1 MINISEVL
9 ETNMMIER
17 ENLDVRTIT
26 MGISLLDCT
35 DKSLEVTCEKIYN
48 KITSLAR
55 DLVKTGEEISR
66 EFAIPIVNKR
76 ISITPISLVGS
87 ACCKIPADYVVI
99 AKTLDKAAKE
109 VGVNFLGGYSAIV
122 SKGMT
127 KSDEL
132 LIRSIP
138 QAMAETERICSS
150 INVGSTKTGINMDA
164 VRLMGDIIVQT
175 AEYTKEQ
182 DSLGCAK
189 LVVLCNAPDD
199 NPFMAGAFHGVSEAD
214 AIINVGVS
222 GPGVVKYALEQ
233 MDKHAPVNSVTEQ
246 GLANFEVLCETIKKT
261 AFKITRVGQL
271 VAQEASKRL
280 GIPFGIIDLSLA
292 PTPAIGDSV
301 ADILQCIGV
310 ERVGAPG
317 TTAALAL
324 LNDQVKKGGVMA
336 SSYVGGLSGAF
347 IPVSE
352 DQGMID
358 SVLAGALTIEK
369 LEAMTC
375 VCSVGLDMI
384 AIPGD
389 TPATTIAGIIAD
401 ESAIGMINQKT
412 TAVRIIPVIGKK
424 VGDTVEF
431 GGLLGYAPIM
441 SVNTFACNRLVDR
454 GGRIP
459 APIHSFKN

>member
-1 MINISEVL
+1 MINIYEVT
-9 ETNMMIER
+9 ETNKMVEK

-26 MGISLLDCT
+26 MGISLLDCI
-35 DKSLEVTCEKIYN
+35 DADLSVCLDKIYK
-48 KITSLAR
+48 KITESAK
-55 DLVKTGEEISR
+55 DLVKTGEEIAQ
-66 EFAIPIVNKR
+66 EFGVPIVNKR
-76 ISITPISLVGS
+76 ISVTPVALVGGP
-87 ACCKIPADYVVI
+87 ACRSVEDFAKIAEV
-99 AKTLDKAAKE
+99 LDRAAHE
-109 VGVNFLGGYSAIV
+109 VGVNFIGGYSAMV

-127 KSDEL
+127 PADEL

-138 QAMAETERICSS
+138 LALSKTERVCSS
-150 INVGSTKTGINMDA
+150 VNVGSTRCGINMDA
-164 VRLMGDIIVQT
+164 VKLMGEMIKET
-175 AEYTKEQ
+175 AEYTKEN

-189 LVVLCNAPDD
+189 LVVFCNAPDD
-199 NPFMAGAFHGVSEAD
+199 NPFMAGAFHGVTEAD
-214 AIINVGVS
+214 RIINVGVS
-222 GPGVVKYALEQ
+222 GPGVVKTALE
-233 MDKHAPVNSVTEQ
+233 KVRGE
-246 GLANFEVLCETIKKT
+246 NFEVLCETIKKT
-261 AFKITRVGQL
+261 AFKVTRVGQL
-271 VAQEASKRL
+271 VAKEASKRL
-280 GIPFGIIDLSLA
+280 GVPFGIVDLSLA

-301 ADILQCIGV
+301 ADILCEIGL
-310 ERVGAPG
+310 EHAGAPG

-358 SVLAGALTIEK
+358 AVTAGALTIEK

-389 TPATTIAGIIAD
+389 TKATTISGIIAD
-401 ESAIGMINQKT
+401 EMAIGMINQKT
-412 TAVRIIPVIGKK
+412 TAVRLIPVIGKG
-424 VGDTVEF
+424 VGETVEF

-441 SVNTFACNRLVDR
+441 PVNRFSCDAFVNR

>member
-1 MINISEVL
+1 
-9 ETNMMIER
+9 MIEQ

-26 MGISLLDCT
+26 MGISLLDCI
-35 DKSLEVTCEKIYN
+35 DSDLEKLNQNIYD
-48 KITSLAR
+48 KITSRAR
-55 DLVKTGEEISR
+55 DLVSTGDKISM
-66 EFAIPIVNKR
+66 EYGIPVVNKR
-76 ISITPISLVGS
+76 ISVTPIALVGAA
-87 ACCKIPADYVVI
+87 ACKSSEDFVSIARTLDRA
-99 AKTLDKAAKE
+99 AKT
-109 VGVNFLGGYSAIV
+109 VGVNFIGGYSALV
-122 SKGMT
+122 CKGMT
-127 KSDEL
+127 PAEEL

-138 QAMAETERICSS
+138 QALASTERVCSS
-150 INVGSTKTGINMDA
+150 INVGSTKTGIDMDA
-164 VRLMGDIIVQT
+164 VKLMGEIVLET
-175 AEYTKEQ
+175 AKATREQ

-189 LVVLCNAPDD
+189 LVIFCNAPDD
-199 NPFMAGAFHGVSEAD
+199 NPFMAGAFHGVTEGD
-214 AIINVGVS
+214 CIINVGVS
-222 GPGVVKYALEQ
+222 GPGVVKTALEKVRGK
-233 MDKHAPVNSVTEQ
+233 D
-246 GLANFEVLCETIKKT
+246 FETLCEMIKRT
-261 AFKITRVGQL
+261 AFKVTRVGQL
-271 VAQEASKRL
+271 VAREASKRL
-280 GIPFGIIDLSLA
+280 GVPFGIVDLSLA

-301 ADILQCIGV
+301 AEILEEIGL

-336 SSYVGGLSGAF
+336 ATAVGGLSGAF

-358 SVLAGALTIEK
+358 AVNAGSLTLEK

-389 TPATTIAGIIAD
+389 TKASTIAGIIAD
-401 ESAIGMINQKT
+401 EAAIGMVNQKT
-412 TAVRIIPVIGKK
+412 TAVRVIPVIGKG
-424 VGDTVEF
+424 VGETVEF

-441 SVNTFACNRLVDR
+441 PVNTFSCDAFVER

>member
-9 ETNMMIER
+9 ETNKMIEQ

-26 MGISLLDCT
+26 MGISLLDCA
-35 DKSLEVTCEKIYN
+35 DKSLDVTCEKIYN
-48 KITSLAR
+48 KITTLAR

-76 ISITPISLVGS
+76 ISVTPIALVGA
-87 ACCKIPADYVVI
+87 ACCRIPADFVQI

-138 QAMAETERICSS
+138 QALACTDFICSS

-164 VRLMGDIIVQT
+164 VRLMGDIILQT
-175 AEYTKEQ
+175 AEMTKEQ

-233 MDKHAPVNSVTEQ
+233 MDRKA
-246 GLANFEVLCETIKKT
+246 GLATFETLGETIKQT

-280 GIPFGIIDLSLA
+280 GVPFGIIDLSLA

-301 ADILQCIGV
+301 ADILHCMGV
-310 ERVGAPG
+310 EHAGAPG
-317 TTAALAL
+317 TTAALAM

-358 SVLAGALTIEK
+358 AVNVGALTIEK

-389 TPATTIAGIIAD
+389 TSATTISGIIAD
-401 ESAIGMINQKT
+401 ESAIGMVNQKT

-441 SVNTFACNRLVDR
+441 PVNTFDCSRFVNR